1 MELTIFTDGASRNNP
16 GEAGVGVV
24 IKRNGEPIDT
34 IAKYIGITTNNV
46 AEYSAAILGL
56 ERALELGA
64 ARVRL
69 FADSELL
76 IRQIAGVYKVKN
88 EGLKPLHSRIK
99 ELMARIGMVEVC
111 HIPREQ
117 NRDADALANK
127 AIDERL
133 K

>member
-16 GEAGVGVV
+16 GEAGVGIV
-24 IKRNGEPIDT
+24 IKRNGELIDT
-34 IAKYIGITTNNV
+34 IAKYIGITTNNI
-46 AEYSAAILGL
+46 AEYRAAIIGL

-64 ARVRL
+64 TKVRL
-69 FADSELL
+69 LADSELL
-76 IRQIAGVYKVKN
+76 VRQIAGMYKVKN
-88 EGLKPLHSRIK
+88 EGLKPLHSRVK
-99 ELMARIGMVEVC
+99 ELMAKIGTVEVC

-117 NRDADALANK
+117 NKDADALANR